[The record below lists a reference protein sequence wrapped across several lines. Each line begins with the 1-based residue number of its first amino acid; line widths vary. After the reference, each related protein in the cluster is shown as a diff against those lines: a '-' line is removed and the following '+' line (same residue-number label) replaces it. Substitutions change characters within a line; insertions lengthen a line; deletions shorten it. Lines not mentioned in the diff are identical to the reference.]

1 MPPAPPEMCTP
12 APPEMCTPPH
22 SPVPAS
28 PLPSPP
34 ADEEELPEAM
44 DVDEELLPVYPSL
57 HRTRGGLRV
66 HLPDGSMVAW
76 STFRQR
82 PGEWAD
88 YTGILVELLELAG
101 GNPAKKRRIDFN
113 DGASTGARCCQVVA
127 AGGRGHPA
135 LAGMTK
141 QRKRTK
147 AELHDEFYRDQRVPL
162 EPIPRVGGRTRASV
176 TLLCTHWGVVAQTT
190 PDFPPRGPSGSPCP
204 VARPAV
210 EDLLLQPPP
219 SPSSTSSSAAPRRR
233 VPYAPLCD

>member
-1 MPPAPPEMCTP
+1 MPP

-44 DVDEELLPVYPSL
+44 DVDEEHEELLPVYPSL

-88 YTGILVELLELAG
+88 ICPILVELLELAG

-113 DGASTGARCCQVVA
+113 DGASTGARCCQVA
-127 AGGRGHPA
+127 AGGRRHPALAPA

-141 QRKRTK
+141 HGRLQ
-147 AELHDEFYRDQRVPL
+147 AELHDEFYRYQRVPL
-162 EPIPRVGGRTRASV
+162 EPIPRVGGRTRACHPLACS
-176 TLLCTHWGVVAQTT
+176 LGSCRKTT
-190 PDFPPRGPSGSPCP
+190 PDFPPRGPSGAPYP

-219 SPSSTSSSAAPRRR
+219 SSSSTSSSAAPRRR
-233 VPYAPLCD
+233 VPYAPLAV